1 MEGDEE
7 NDEYQMLKTRS
18 GCQYSKLSEK
28 SEMVPENVNVKK
40 QDIVTSIFFL
50 KCEEHFGEDVNWN
63 IVSSNC
69 EHGIDFGMTII

>member
-28 SEMVPENVNVKK
+28 SEMVPENVNVKNK
-40 QDIVTSIFFL
+40 TSLRQIFF
-50 KCEEHFGEDVNWN
+50 
-63 IVSSNC
+63 
-69 EHGIDFGMTII
+69 